1 VDELPAPEF
10 LCVTMYVSDPN
21 ALRSYYH
28 DTIRLPVD
36 YEVPGHI
43 AALGP
48 VCIHDPSDGP
58 VNSLRLYFLVDDP
71 TRYAEA
77 ASHQDVEGA
86 LRTDGNGRSAWE
98 TIDPFGNSVVL
109 LARPTRWA
117 RLHQLLSG

>member
-71 TRYAEA
+71 TSYAEA
-77 ASHQDVEGA
+77 ASHKTSRA
-86 LRTDGNGRSAWE
+86 RSAPTATE
-98 TIDPFGNSVVL
+98 DPAERSEGGS
-109 LARPTRWA
+109 ASASRW
-117 RLHQLLSG
+117 SCT